1 MKLLSPYFLWTS
13 LGLILFCSTHAL
25 AQFEENYT
33 PRSTYSQN
41 STELIKTLE
50 KQLKATRNSIES
62 SKKVRINGL
71 YKKRTEALVR
81 VVKNEG
87 FIQDDTLN
95 HILYSV
101 LENINRGNTINSP
114 IKTVLLSRSPDV
126 NAYCVGEGT
135 VILNVGLLARIE
147 NESQLGF
154 VLSHEMAHYELEHS
168 KNRTLKYFESNQA
181 KTAQS
186 SFKSLLEGDINPD
199 EAAELRNWVNN
210 WGRYSRGSELEADSL
225 GYLLF
230 AATKYHHDAPFEVLN
245 MLDSA
250 LYPTRPLGDRLFQD
264 LDFKNYP
271 FKKKWLQRRLGIYS
285 MKPSSL
291 VFNDDSLLT
300 HPDIDNRVA
309 KLANY
314 HTERYAGSENIQ
326 SLDLMA
332 IAKKMAQFET
342 VESAFF
348 SRRYDVGLYEAL
360 QLKSIYPAN
369 RYLTS
374 VIGKILINL
383 YENFDFLG
391 MYVPKFTGEYS
402 EELRMVNNFLH
413 NLTKQELGEVAFH
426 FLNNKQNFN
435 MRDDEH
441 YYLLWKVCD
450 LTSKNEVKIKIKES
464 YQAKFP
470 GGKHNKRMK

>member
-1 MKLLSPYFLWTS
+1 MKLLSPYVMWTS
-13 LGLILFCSTHAL
+13 LVLMLFCCTHTL

-33 PRSTYSQN
+33 PRNKYAHN

-50 KQLKATRNSIES
+50 KQHKATRNSIES
-62 SKKVRINGL
+62 SKKVRINNL
-71 YKKRTEALVR
+71 YKKRTEALIR

-87 FIQDDTLN
+87 FIKDDTLN
-95 HILYSV
+95 QVLYSV
-101 LENINRGNTINSP
+101 LENINRENNINNS
-114 IKTVLLSRSPDV
+114 IKTILLSRSPDV

-168 KNRTLKYFESNQA
+168 KNRTLKYFESNQT

-186 SFKSLLEGDINPD
+186 SFKSLLEGDINPE
-199 EAAELRNWVNN
+199 EATELRDWVNN
-210 WGRYSRGSELEADSL
+210 WGRYSRSSEIEADSL

-230 AATKYHHDAPFEVLN
+230 TATNYHSDAPFEILN

-285 MKPSSL
+285 LKPSSL

-300 HPDIDNRVA
+300 HPDMHNRVA
-309 KLANY
+309 KLTNY
-314 HTERYAGSENIQ
+314 HSESAGSENIQ
-326 SLDLMA
+326 SLDLMDLA
-332 IAKKMAQFET
+332 IKMAQFET

-348 SRRYDVGLYEAL
+348 SRRYDIGLHEAL

-383 YENFDFLG
+383 YEHFDFFG
-391 MYVPKFTGEYS
+391 IYVPKFTGEYS

-413 NLTKQELGEVAFH
+413 NLTKQELGEVVFH

-435 MRDDEH
+435 MMDEEH
-441 YYLLWKVCD
+441 YYLLWKICD
-450 LTSKNEVKIKIKES
+450 FTSKEEVKMKIQES
-464 YQAKFP
+464 YLAKFP
-470 GGKHNKRMK
+470 GGKYNKQMK